1 MMPLPIDAVLGAL
14 KAALGSGAGAVLQA
28 PPGSGKTT
36 RVPLALLDEPWLAG
50 RRIVMLEPRRL
61 AARAAAAY
69 MAGLLGEA
77 VGRTVG
83 YRVRM
88 DTRVGPQTRIEVV
101 TEGVLTR
108 LMQRDASLAGTGLV
122 IFDEFHERHLEA
134 DLGLALCLDL
144 QGVLNPDL
152 KLLVMSATMETG
164 PVAALLGGAPV
175 VACEGRLFEVQT
187 RYAGRGG
194 AQPLEREVAAAVLE
208 AAAAEAGSILAF
220 LPGAP
225 EIRRVLALL
234 QASSLRA
241 GVDAGAAFRQPD
253 PRGAGPCHRPG
264 AGGSSQDRAG
274 HQHRRDQPDH

>member
-1 MMPLPIDAVLGAL
+1 MMPLPIDAVLGDL

-69 MAGLLGEA
+69 MAGLLGEP

-164 PVAALLGGAPV
+164 PVAALLGGVPV
-175 VACEGRLFEVQT
+175 VACEGRLFEV
-187 RYAGRGG
+187 
-194 AQPLEREVAAAVLE
+194 
-208 AAAAEAGSILAF
+208 
-220 LPGAP
+220 
-225 EIRRVLALL
+225 
-234 QASSLRA
+234 
-241 GVDAGAAFRQPD
+241 
-253 PRGAGPCHRPG
+253 
-264 AGGSSQDRAG
+264 
-274 HQHRRDQPDH
+274 

>member
-1 MMPLPIDAVLGAL
+1 MIPLPIATVLEDL
-14 KAALGSGAGAVLQA
+14 KAALQDRPGAVLQA
-28 PPGSGKTT
+28 PPGPGKTT

-69 MAGLLGEA
+69 MAGLLGEP

-88 DTRVGPQTRIEVV
+88 DTRVGPRTRIEVV

-108 LMQRDASLAGTGLV
+108 LLQSDPSLAGMGLV

-152 KLLVMSATMETG
+152 S
-164 PVAALLGGAPV
+164 
-175 VACEGRLFEVQT
+175 FW
-187 RYAGRGG
+187 
-194 AQPLEREVAAAVLE
+194 
-208 AAAAEAGSILAF
+208 
-220 LPGAP
+220 
-225 EIRRVLALL
+225 
-234 QASSLRA
+234 
-241 GVDAGAAFRQPD
+241 
-253 PRGAGPCHRPG
+253 
-264 AGGSSQDRAG
+264 
-274 HQHRRDQPDH
+274 